1 MKRTVGKVVVAT
13 CVLFAFIA
21 FIGIVGGA
29 YYHLK
34 VNSEKPISEAWSA
47 VSWRAQ
53 IYLRKASGRLPELSW
68 SEILKMTTYQGGFS
82 LGNVIVEGQ
91 SVNGAVSN
99 PYTSNADREA
109 GGHIFNERCAR
120 CHGLDGRG
128 SLGPSLAQFGF
139 KNGDS
144 DLAIYGVMRDGIA
157 GTAMISPDLS
167 FLQRWQVIG
176 YLRTLQFHSDND
188 QLPPLNVRVSSE
200 QIRRAGDSPG
210 EWLTYSG
217 SLSGWRYSSL
227 SEITAANVS
236 QLRVRWVH
244 QSGTSEPKFESTPLV
259 VGNTIFVTEPPATVL
274 ALDKKTGKEVWK
286 YQRPI
291 SGDMPL
297 CCGVQNRGLAILG
310 NSLFFGTVDGYLIAI
325 NANTGKVNWQTRVA
339 NPTDGFSLSGAPLVV
354 NDFVVVGVGGGEY
367 GIRGFLAAYDVT
379 TGEQKWKFDTI
390 PGPGEVGHE
399 TWQSEAWKTGGGSTW
414 VTGSYDPSLDLLY
427 WGVGNPAPPF
437 AGDGRPGDNLFT
449 DSVVALHASTGK
461 LAWYFQFTP
470 HDEHDW
476 DSTQT
481 PILADLLIDGVER
494 KVICWPNRNG
504 FYYVLDRITGQFLT
518 GTPFVEINWTKGLTS
533 QGRPTPA
540 TANSGAGALTKPGYQ
555 GATIWQPAAFNPR
568 LGLIFID
575 AIEAASIFT
584 KSAPDRI
591 AHGQHGYFT
600 ASGGSIV
607 GPVTTVVRALDAA
620 TGGKRWEHYSQP
632 TKEQYIIGGMLATA
646 GGLVFGASEG
656 SLFALDAVTG
666 KELWSVGLGGM
677 TVAPPISFALEG
689 QQVIAVFA
697 GRALFVFG
705 L

>member
-1 MKRTVGKVVVAT
+1 
-13 CVLFAFIA
+13 
-21 FIGIVGGA
+21 
-29 YYHLK
+29 
-34 VNSEKPISEAWSA
+34 
-47 VSWRAQ
+47 
-53 IYLRKASGRLPELSW
+53 
-68 SEILKMTTYQGGFS
+68 
-82 LGNVIVEGQ
+82 
-91 SVNGAVSN
+91 
-99 PYTSNADREA
+99 
-109 GGHIFNERCAR
+109 
-120 CHGLDGRG
+120 
-128 SLGPSLAQFGF
+128 
-139 KNGDS
+139 
-144 DLAIYGVMRDGIA
+144 
-157 GTAMISPDLS
+157 
-167 FLQRWQVIG
+167 
-176 YLRTLQFHSDND
+176 
-188 QLPPLNVRVSSE
+188 
-200 QIRRAGDSPG
+200 
-210 EWLTYSG
+210 
-217 SLSGWRYSSL
+217 
-227 SEITAANVS
+227 
-236 QLRVRWVH
+236 
-244 QSGTSEPKFESTPLV
+244 V
-259 VGNTIFVTEPPATVL
+259 VGNTIFITEPPATVL
-274 ALDKKTGKEVWK
+274 ALDKKTGKEVWA
-286 YQRPI
+286 YERPVPV
-291 SGDMPL
+291 DLPL
-297 CCGVQNRGLAILG
+297 CCGVVNRGLAILG
-310 NSLFFGTVDGYLIAI
+310 NTLFFGTVDGYLIAL
-325 NANTGKVNWQTRVA
+325 NANTGNVNWQTHVA
-339 NPTDGFSLSGAPLVV
+339 NPSDGFSLSGAPLVV

-390 PGPGEVGHE
+390 PGPGEAGHE

-414 VTGSYDPSLDLLY
+414 VTGSYDSSLDLLY

-437 AGDGRPGDNLFT
+437 TGDRRPGDNLFT

-518 GTPFVEINWTKGLTS
+518 GLPFVEINWAKGLTP
-533 QGRPTPA
+533 QGRPILVNP
-540 TANSGAGALTKPGYQ
+540 NSRVGALTKPGYM

-584 KSAPDRI
+584 KTAPDRI
-591 AHGQHGYFT
+591 PPRGHNEFL
-600 ASGGSIV
+600 GSMGPTV

-620 TGGKRWEHYSQP
+620 TGAQRWEHYSQP
-632 TKEQYIIGGMLATA
+632 TQEQYTDISRVGGMLATA

-666 KELWSVGLGGM
+666 KELWSVNLGGM

-697 GRALFVFG
+697 GRAMFVFG